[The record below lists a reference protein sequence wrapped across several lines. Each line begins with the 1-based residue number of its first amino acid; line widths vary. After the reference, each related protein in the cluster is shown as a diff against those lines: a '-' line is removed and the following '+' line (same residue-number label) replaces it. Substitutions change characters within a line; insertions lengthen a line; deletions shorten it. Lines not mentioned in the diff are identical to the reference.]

1 MTTTDS
7 LDFRALAET
16 IPTLCWI
23 ADADGFIVWYNRRW
37 YEFTGTTPSEME
49 GWGWQSVHDPIE
61 LPRVLAVWRGSIA
74 SGEPFEMVFPLRAKD
89 GTFRPF
95 LTRIMPTRDEAGT
108 VTAWYGVNT
117 DISEQRIAEAE
128 LRDRKL
134 AEAQL
139 LQANVAAEEARRQA
153 DQARADAERASAAK
167 SDFLASMSHEIRTP
181 LNAIIGFTD
190 LLLEEHRD
198 VPTLAHRLR
207 LIQQSGTA
215 LLTVVNDIL
224 DFSKIEAGQI
234 EIEAVPFSP
243 HTLVDNVASMLA
255 TLAEHK
261 GIALERSIDPALP
274 QVLVGDEARLK
285 QIVLNLVNNAIK
297 FTQRGAV
304 RIALKIDRVA
314 YGEVGLR
321 VSVADDGIGI
331 SDVQQRT
338 LFRRFSQVDGSI
350 TRRFG
355 GTGLGLAICKQLIEL
370 MGGEIGVESRE
381 GAGATFW
388 FTVTLA
394 MAAPDSLVPAIV
406 ATAARLPENPGVSI
420 LLVEDVEVNQDLA
433 RAVLERMG
441 HTVDIASDGKEA
453 VAKVLGADYDLV
465 LMDVQMPV
473 MDGVTATKAIR
484 ASGHRNSNI
493 PIVAMT
499 ANVLPQQVAAL
510 REAGMDD
517 HIGKPFKAVGLGE
530 VIARWARK
538 PTGAAAPVTHT
549 G

>member
-1 MTTTDS
+1 MMIDD
-7 LDFRALAET
+7 LDFHALAET
-16 IPTLCWI
+16 IPILCWI
-23 ADADGFIVWYNRRW
+23 AGADGSIVWYNRRW
-37 YEFTGTTPSEME
+37 YEYTGTTPAEME

-74 SGEPFEMVFPLRAKD
+74 TGEPFEMVFPLRAKD
-89 GTFRPF
+89 GAFRPF
-95 LTRIMPTRDEAGT
+95 LTRIVPTRDAAGI

-139 LQANVAAEEARRQA
+139 LQANAAAEHARLQA
-153 DQARADAERASAAK
+153 DSARAEAERASVAK
-167 SDFLASMSHEIRTP
+167 SEFLASMSHEIRTP

-198 VPTLAHRLR
+198 IPTLAHRLS

-234 EIEAVPFSP
+234 EIDKAPFSP

-255 TLAEHK
+255 TFAEHK
-261 GIALERSIDPALP
+261 GIVLERSIDPALP
-274 QVLVGDEARLK
+274 PVLIGDEVRLK
-285 QIVLNLVNNAIK
+285 QVVLNLVNNAIK
-297 FTQRGAV
+297 FTERGTV
-304 RIALKIDRVA
+304 RIALKIDRVS
-314 YGEVGLR
+314 YGAVGLR
-321 VSVADDGIGI
+321 VSVSDDGIGI
-331 SDVQQRT
+331 SAEQQKT

-370 MGGEIGVESRE
+370 MGGEIGVTSRE

-388 FTVTLA
+388 FTVSLA
-394 MAAPDSLVPAIV
+394 MAAPDSLVPAVIATV
-406 ATAARLPENPGVSI
+406 ANPPKTPGVSI

-441 HTVDIASDGKEA
+441 HTVDIASDGEEA
-453 VAKVLGADYDLV
+453 VAKVREGDYDLV

-484 ASGHRNSNI
+484 ASGHRNAQI

-499 ANVLPQQVAAL
+499 ANVLPQQVATL
-510 REAGMDD
+510 REAGMHD
-517 HIGKPFKAVGLGE
+517 HVGKPFKAAGLQE

-538 PTGAAAPVTHT
+538 SAPSSIQRA

>member
-1 MTTTDS
+1 MTPDEF
-7 LDFRALAET
+7 DFRDLAENLQ
-16 IPTLCWI
+16 ILCWI
-23 ADADGFIVWYNRRW
+23 TDSEGYIVWYNRRW
-37 YEFTGTTPSEME
+37 YEYTGTTPAEME
-49 GWGWQSVHDPIE
+49 GWGWQSVHDPLE
-61 LPRVLAVWRGSIA
+61 LPRVLAGWRSSIA
-74 SGEPFEMVFPLRAKD
+74 TGAPFEMVFPLRSSA
-89 GTFRPF
+89 GEFRPF
-95 LTRIMPTRDEAGT
+95 LTRVVPTRDASGAI
-108 VTAWYGVNT
+108 TAWYGVNT
-117 DISEQRIAEAE
+117 DISEQTIAESE
-128 LRDRKL
+128 LRDRRL
-134 AEAQL
+134 AEARL
-139 LQANVAAEEARRQA
+139 IEANAAA
-153 DQARADAERASAAK
+153 DLARADAERASIAK

-190 LLLEEHRD
+190 LLLEEHRGL
-198 VPTLAHRLR
+198 PTLAHRLT

-234 EIEAVPFSP
+234 EIEKAPFSP

-255 TLAEHK
+255 ALAEHK
-261 GIALERSIDPALP
+261 GIALDRSIDPALP
-274 QVLVGDEARLK
+274 PVLIGDEVRLK

-297 FTQRGAV
+297 FTERGSV
-304 RIALKIDRVA
+304 RIAMKIDRVT
-314 YGEVGLR
+314 YGAVGLR

-331 SDVQQRT
+331 SDAQQKT

-388 FTVTLA
+388 FTVALA
-394 MAAPDSLVPAIV
+394 MAPPDSLVPAIV
-406 ATAARLPENPGVSI
+406 ATAPTPPKTPGVSI

-433 RAVLERMG
+433 KAVLERMG
-441 HTVDIASDGKEA
+441 HTVDIASDGEEA
-453 VAKVLGADYDLV
+453 VAKVFAADYDLV

-473 MDGVTATKAIR
+473 MDGVTATRTIR
-484 ASGHRNSNI
+484 ASGHRNATI

-499 ANVLPQQVAAL
+499 ANVLPQQIAAL
-510 REAGMDD
+510 REAGMED
-517 HIGKPFKAVGLGE
+517 HVGKPFKAAGLAA
-530 VIARWARK
+530 VIARWARRQEDQ
-538 PTGAAAPVTHT
+538 GAPITRA

>member
-1 MTTTDS
+1 MPADD
-7 LDFRALAET
+7 LDFRTLAET
-16 IPTLCWI
+16 IPILCWI
-23 ADADGFIVWYNRRW
+23 AAADGSIVWYNRRW
-37 YEFTGTTPSEME
+37 YEYTGTTPAEME
-49 GWGWQSVHDPIE
+49 GWGWQSVHDPVE

-74 SGEPFEMVFPLRAKD
+74 SGAPFEMVFPLRAKN

-95 LTRIMPTRDEAGT
+95 LTRIVPTRDEAGV

-117 DISEQRIAEAE
+117 DISEQTIAQTE

-139 LQANVAAEEARRQA
+139 LQANAAAEHARLGA
-153 DQARADAERASAAK
+153 DRARAEAEQASAAK
-167 SDFLASMSHEIRTP
+167 SEFLASMSHEIRTP

-198 VPTLAHRLR
+198 IPTLAHRLT
-207 LIQQSGTA
+207 LIQQSGTS

-234 EIEAVPFSP
+234 EIEAMPFSP

-255 TLAEHK
+255 ALAEQK
-261 GIALERSIDPALP
+261 GIALERSIDSALP
-274 QVLVGDEARLK
+274 PVLIGDEGRLK

-297 FTQRGAV
+297 FTQQGAV
-304 RIALKIDRVA
+304 RIALKIDRIA

-321 VSVADDGIGI
+321 VSVSDDGIGI
-331 SDVQQRT
+331 SDAQQKT

-370 MGGEIGVESRE
+370 MGGKIGVESRE

-388 FTVTLA
+388 FTVGLA
-394 MAAPDSLVPAIV
+394 MAPPESLVPAIAATV
-406 ATAARLPENPGVSI
+406 ATPSKGPGASI

-433 RAVLERMG
+433 KAVLQRMG
-441 HTVDIASDGKEA
+441 HTVDIASDGEEA
-453 VAKVLGADYDLV
+453 VEKVRDNVYDLV

-473 MDGVTATKAIR
+473 MDGVTATRTIR
-484 ASGHRNSNI
+484 ASGHRNAKI

-499 ANVLPQQVAAL
+499 ANVLPQQIAQL

-517 HIGKPFKAVGLGE
+517 HVGKPFKAAGLQE
-530 VIARWARK
+530 VIARWARQPD
-538 PTGAAAPVTHT
+538 PTASANRT